1 MSAGAKGIKIIAKG
15 RLGGSDMARRETQL
29 LGSIPLSTLQAKIDY
44 GYAMSRTTYG
54 AIGVRVWINR
64 GRYDDPIVEEE
75 QAPGRGPARR
85 MRR

>member
-54 AIGVRVWINR
+54 AIGVRVWIYK
-64 GRYDDPIVEEE
+64 GRYDEPSVEEE
-75 QAPGRGPARR
+75 GAPGRGPVRR